1 MAIFFSYATVFLAA
15 GWVYKKKPILKDI
28 KRRIETIVIPYFSFG
43 LLILVYWQLLER
55 RFRDSD
61 MNFVDSLKGLLS
73 GSYGNLDFN
82 VHLWFLPC
90 FFVTVILFNVL
101 VNVGGKKIAFIV
113 SVLMSLIYIAL
124 PIPELFWG
132 INRVFKY
139 IGFYAI
145 GVLLATK
152 GAGVVKNKIGVT
164 LIALI
169 LLALNFYLSLYNLTT
184 GIMWFITGLIG
195 VSSLVLICQVINE
208 NRILQYF
215 GRISLIILCIH
226 GPVYRIVVKIVSI
239 PLHMST
245 DTVRENI
252 FLAMVVVAITMIIC
266 SLAYEI
272 VMRVTPW
279 MLGKSNS
286 KKRVIS

>member
-1 MAIFFSYATVFLAA
+1 MPLFFLAA
-15 GWVYKKKPILKDI
+15 GWVYKKKPILNDI
-28 KRRIETIVIPYFSFG
+28 RRRIETIVVPYFSFG
-43 LLILVYWQLLER
+43 LLLLTYWQLIER

-61 MNFVDSLKGLLS
+61 MSFVDSFKGLLS
-73 GSYGNLDFN
+73 GCYENLDFN

-90 FFVTVILFNVL
+90 FFVTVILFNIL

-124 PIPELFWG
+124 PMPELFWG

-145 GVLLATK
+145 GVLLAIK
-152 GAGVVKNKIGVT
+152 GVGVVKSKIGAT

-195 VSSLVLICQVINE
+195 VSSLVLICQVIYE

-245 DTVRENI
+245 DVVRGNFFI
-252 FLAMVVVAITMIIC
+252 ALVVVAITMIIC

-272 VMRVTPW
+272 VMRFAPW

>member
-1 MAIFFSYATVFLAA
+1 MPLFFLAA
-15 GWVYKKKPILKDI
+15 GWMYKKKPILRDI
-28 KRRIETIVIPYFSFG
+28 RRRIKTIIVPYFSFG
-43 LLILVYWQLLER
+43 LLILVYWQLIER
-55 RFRDSD
+55 GFRDSD
-61 MNFVDSLKGLLS
+61 LSFVDSLKGLLS
-73 GSYGNLDFN
+73 GSYENLDFN

-90 FFVTVILFNVL
+90 FFVTVIFFNVL
-101 VNVGGKKIAFIV
+101 VNVGGKKITFII
-113 SVLMSLIYIAL
+113 SVLMSLIYIVL
-124 PIPELFWG
+124 PMPELFWG

-139 IGFYAI
+139 IAFYAI

-152 GAGVVKNKIGVT
+152 GAGVVRCKIGVT

-184 GIMWFITGLIG
+184 GIMWFLTGSIG
-195 VSSLVLICQVINE
+195 VFAFVLISQLIYK

-215 GRISLIILCIH
+215 GRISLVILCIH
-226 GPVYRIVVKIVSI
+226 GPIYRIVVKLVSI
-239 PLHMST
+239 PLHIST
-245 DTVRENI
+245 DIVRENF

-266 SLAYEI
+266 SVVYEI
-272 VMRVTPW
+272 VMRFAPW